1 LAFCCLNV
9 NNQKDPL
16 FLHYWCNLYPSSQSL
31 IGGDDNKELPMQ
43 CFIPFSEEVLE
54 QHPELLA
61 SGLVPFREEYLH
73 YTMEYLVV
81 SPDQAEN
88 LATTGFSLK
97 ENANQKVKAI

>member
-1 LAFCCLNV
+1 
-9 NNQKDPL
+9 
-16 FLHYWCNLYPSSQSL
+16 
-31 IGGDDNKELPMQ
+31 MQ

-81 SPDQAEN
+81 STDQAEN

-97 ENANQKVKAI
+97 ENASQKVKAI

>member
-1 LAFCCLNV
+1 
-9 NNQKDPL
+9 
-16 FLHYWCNLYPSSQSL
+16 
-31 IGGDDNKELPMQ
+31 MQ

-73 YTMEYLVV
+73 YTMEFQVA
-81 SPDQAEN
+81 SPDQAKN

-97 ENANQKVKAI
+97 ENSNQKVQAI

>member
-1 LAFCCLNV
+1 
-9 NNQKDPL
+9 
-16 FLHYWCNLYPSSQSL
+16 
-31 IGGDDNKELPMQ
+31 MQ

-73 YTMEYLVV
+73 YTMEFQVV
-81 SPDQAEN
+81 SPDQAKN

-97 ENANQKVKAI
+97 ENGNQKVQAI